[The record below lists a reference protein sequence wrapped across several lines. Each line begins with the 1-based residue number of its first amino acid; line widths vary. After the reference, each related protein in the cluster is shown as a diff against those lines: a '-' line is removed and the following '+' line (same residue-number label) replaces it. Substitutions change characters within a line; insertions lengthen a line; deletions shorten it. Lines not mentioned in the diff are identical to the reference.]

1 MLVAMTPVRFVLRPH
16 QSRYVRPLAILAGIA
31 GVYIL
36 YFWHLGSYP
45 LLPPN
50 EGLYAEIARE
60 MNQTGDYL
68 TPHLNH
74 LRYYEK
80 PPLFYWCTAAAF
92 RLFGETEFAAR
103 LTSATAGIAT
113 ILVTFFIGTR
123 LSGRR
128 LGLYAA
134 LVAGSAVG
142 MIGMFRLTML
152 DPLLTLWVAIAF
164 LGFVTA
170 TSPPRQRWGSV
181 LCAAGL
187 GLGVMT
193 KGPVALAICLPPML
207 AYLALTGEWRRWR
220 ELMLWQSALVFLAIA
235 APWHVALSLHD
246 PSFAWFYFVNET
258 INRFL
263 GTRIPADFR
272 TDTPDYYLIRTLGLF
287 APWSLLLPAAMM
299 AYPRRKSLGRQADP
313 DPLPGDR
320 DAQIDGGTPLDVE
333 PPARDRT
340 YLLAML
346 WFVWPLVFF
355 SLSTSKA
362 NYYLLPTFP
371 AQALLVARLWCL
383 MDYGRVRSYLPRRF
397 IGVSFVLMIAGVV
410 YGMVMAE
417 TSPPLIIAQL
427 DSAARVQVDWALR
440 ASAALWIAGCVAGL
454 GVKPRSRAAWLMAL
468 GMVALVLA
476 VGNCLER
483 RGDELAGRQA
493 AQVAAEYARD
503 GVPVLLDGRYEIR
516 STVNFYLNRRI
527 ACISDD
533 GGDGSW
539 GDLWFGNRLEPSPEW
554 FPTHRNVLARI
565 RRGERMVLLVGF
577 QPQVDSWLR
586 HGQGLIAN
594 RGCYADTWVLT
605 ANL

>member
-1 MLVAMTPVRFVLRPH
+1 MLVAITPIRTVLRPG
-16 QSRYVRPLAILAGIA
+16 QSRFVRPLAVLAGIA

-50 EGLYAEIARE
+50 EGLYAQIARE

-103 LTSATAGIAT
+103 LTSATAGLAT
-113 ILVTFFIGTR
+113 ILATFLIGDR
-123 LSGRR
+123 LRGRR
-128 LGLYAA
+128 MGLYSA
-134 LVAGSAVG
+134 LVGGSSLGMVG
-142 MIGMFRLTML
+142 MFHLTML
-152 DPLLTLWVAIAF
+152 DPLLTLWVTTAF
-164 LGFVTA
+164 LGFVSA
-170 TSPPRQRWGSV
+170 TCPPRRGWGSM
-181 LCAAGL
+181 LCGASLA
-187 GLGVMT
+187 LGVMT
-193 KGPVALAICLPPML
+193 KGPVALAICVPPML

-220 ELMLWQSALVFLAIA
+220 EMMLWQSALLFLAIA
-235 APWHVALSLHD
+235 APWHIALSLRD

-258 INRFL
+258 IHRFL

-299 AYPRRKSLGRQADP
+299 AYPRRRVSVEAPQVGNSE
-313 DPLPGDR
+313 GDEE
-320 DAQIDGGTPLDVE
+320 APLDGEAPYGVE
-333 PPARDRT
+333 PPIRDRT

-355 SLSTSKA
+355 SLSTNKA

-383 MDYGRVRSYLPRRF
+383 MDYGRVRSHLPRRF
-397 IGVSFVLMIAGVV
+397 IGTSFVLLIAGVV
-410 YGMVMAE
+410 FGMVKVEAD
-417 TSPPLIIAQL
+417 PPNIIAQL
-427 DSAARVQVDWALR
+427 DAAARVQVDWALR
-440 ASAALWIAGCVAGL
+440 ATAALWIAGCVAGL
-454 GVKPRSRAAWLMAL
+454 CVKPRSRAAWLMAV
-468 GMVALVLA
+468 GMVTLMLA
-476 VGNCLER
+476 VGSCLAQ

-493 AQVAAEYARD
+493 AVVAGAYAHD
-503 GVPVLLDGRYEIR
+503 GVPVMLDGRYETR
-516 STVNFYLNRRI
+516 TTVNFYLNRRI
-527 ACISDD
+527 ACI
-533 GGDGSW
+533 GGPEIDGSW
-539 GDLWFGNRLEPSPEW
+539 GDLWFGDRLEPSPDW
-554 FPTHRNVLARI
+554 FPRQGDVVARI
-565 RRGERMVLLVGF
+565 LRGERMVLLVGL

-586 HGQGLIAN
+586 HGQGRIVD
-594 RGCYADTWVLT
+594 RGEYADTWVLT

>member
-1 MLVAMTPVRFVLRPH
+1 MLVAMPRIRLALRPN
-16 QSRYVRPLAILAGIA
+16 QSRFLRPLAVLAGVA

-68 TPHLNH
+68 TPRLNH

-80 PPLFYWCTAAAF
+80 PPLFYWCTAASF

-103 LTSATAGIAT
+103 LTSAMAGVAT
-113 ILVTFFIGTR
+113 ILVTFLIGRR
-123 LSGRR
+123 LSGLR
-128 LGLYAA
+128 LGLYSA
-134 LVAGSAVG
+134 LVAGSALG

-164 LGFVTA
+164 LGLVTA
-170 TSPPRQRWGSV
+170 TCQPRRRWGWL
-181 LCAAGL
+181 LCTAGL
-187 GLGVMT
+187 ALGVMT

-220 ELMLWQSALVFLAIA
+220 EMMLWQSALVFLAIA
-235 APWHVALSLHD
+235 APWHIALSLRD
-246 PSFAWFYFVNET
+246 PNFAWFYFVNET

-263 GTRIPADFR
+263 GTRIPADYR
-272 TDTPDYYLIRTLGLF
+272 TDVPDFYLIRTLLLF

-299 AYPRRKSLGRQADP
+299 AYPRRATSAKGSEAEAP
-313 DPLPGDR
+313 SGD
-320 DAQIDGGTPLDVE
+320 GESPFGVE
-333 PPARDRT
+333 PAARHRT

-346 WFVWPLVFF
+346 WFAWPLVFF
-355 SLSTSKA
+355 SLSTNKA

-371 AQALLVARLWCL
+371 AQALLVGRLWRL

-397 IGVSFVLMIAGVV
+397 IGLSFLLTIAGVV
-410 YGMVMAE
+410 CGMVKAE
-417 TSPPLIIAQL
+417 TAPPVIIAQL
-427 DSAARVQVDWALR
+427 DPVARAQVDWALR
-440 ASAALWIAGCVAGL
+440 ATAALWIAGCVAGL
-454 GVKPRSRAAWLMAL
+454 WVKPRSRAALLMAL
-468 GMVALVLA
+468 GAVTLVFA
-476 VGNCLER
+476 VGSCLAQ
-483 RGDELAGRQA
+483 RGDELAGRKA
-493 AQVAAEYARD
+493 AVVASQYARD
-503 GVPVLLDGRYEIR
+503 GAVVMSDCRYETR
-516 STVNFYLNRRI
+516 TTVNFYLNRRI
-527 ACISDD
+527 ACISDI

-539 GDLWFGNRLEPSPEW
+539 GDLWFGNVLEPSPEW
-554 FPTHRNVLARI
+554 FPSRDGVLALI
-565 RRGERMVLLVGF
+565 RRGERMVLLLGL

-586 HGQGLIAN
+586 HGQGAIID
-594 RGCYADTWVLT
+594 RGRYGDTWVLT